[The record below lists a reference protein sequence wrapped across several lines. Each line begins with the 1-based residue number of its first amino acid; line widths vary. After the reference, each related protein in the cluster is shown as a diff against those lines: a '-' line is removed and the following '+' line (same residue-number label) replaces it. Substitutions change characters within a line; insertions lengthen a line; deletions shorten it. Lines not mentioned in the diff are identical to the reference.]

1 MEARVEALDLSGGL
15 TRVLHLVDR
24 PFVSSLTWHM
34 SPPRSLLDICLRER
48 AGRIAAGYWRRLCFV
63 ALKAEVFLFEWALLR
78 AENTDAAYFTCS
90 LKKKT
95 WVWVF
100 NNWWHSRFPRT
111 QLCIHRW
118 NRRSIRVEGKHN
130 RDLLIVNI
138 RLAAWSLTS
147 VYNSFLDV
155 KLHFWHRK
163 TPLCANVRMK
173 TTY

>member
-100 NNWWHSRFPRT
+100 NNWWHSRFPRML
-111 QLCIHRW
+111 LCIHRW
-118 NRRSIRVEGKHN
+118 NRRSVRVWKENTSG
-130 RDLLIVNI
+130 IY
-138 RLAAWSLTS
+138 WSSISDWLRE
-147 VYNSFLDV
+147 V
-155 KLHFWHRK
+155 WH
-163 TPLCANVRMK
+163 LFA
-173 TTY
+173 TTF